1 MAVVCRWQ
9 GLAVGA
15 AVVVGENRLVS
26 LPEKRSRSRMPF
38 SRPVLLEWGVTGLPD
53 LIAVRASREKRKADE
68 KLRREK
74 EEAKN
79 RQAWR
84 QSSEAAK
91 ARRRQ
96 YVIYGFI
103 PVWVTVGGIAGNA
116 FFSINNPLLSHTI
129 NIKSLAY
136 IKSLKEGYI
145 VNGCLAGLIFGLYV
159 SILLGFAVRAQARK
173 EFSDR
178 VLLGEAEQA
187 LKETEEEIS
196 GDAQKD
202 LIMLWSATQ
211 KRLDIYHKIATSQ
224 SERSFLYAQAAAGMG
239 FLVLVVA
246 ALIAGISRST
256 AASIVAGV
264 AGISGGSLAAYIGAT
279 FMKSQEMASTQLRAY
294 FNQPLEFSRYLEAER
309 LMNLID
315 QKDRTET
322 VRSIIRSIT
331 KAPDNQ

>member
-1 MAVVCRWQ
+1 M
-9 GLAVGA
+9 
-15 AVVVGENRLVS
+15 
-26 LPEKRSRSRMPF
+26 
-38 SRPVLLEWGVTGLPD
+38 
-53 LIAVRASREKRKADE
+53 RANREKSKADE

-74 EEAKN
+74 EEARN

-96 YVIYGFI
+96 FVMYVLV
-103 PVWVTVGGIAGNA
+103 PLWVILGGILGSV
-116 FFSINNPLLSHTI
+116 FFSMTNPYPLDP
-129 NIKSLAY
+129 AY
-136 IKSLKEGYI
+136 TKSLKDGYI
-145 VNGCLAGLIFGLYV
+145 IAGCAIGLFFGLYASV
-159 SILLGFAVRAQARK
+159 LLGFAARAQARK
-173 EFSDR
+173 EFNDR
-178 VLLGEAEQA
+178 VLLGEAQQA

-202 LIMLWSATQ
+202 LIRLWSATQ

-224 SERSFLYAQAAAGMG
+224 SERSFLYAQVAAGMG
-239 FLVLVVA
+239 FLVVVAA

-264 AGISGGSLAAYIGAT
+264 AGISGGGLAAYIGAT

-309 LMNLID
+309 LMHLID

-322 VRSIIRSIT
+322 VQSIIMSIT
-331 KAPDNQ
+331 KPPDNHDIYKESKRSS